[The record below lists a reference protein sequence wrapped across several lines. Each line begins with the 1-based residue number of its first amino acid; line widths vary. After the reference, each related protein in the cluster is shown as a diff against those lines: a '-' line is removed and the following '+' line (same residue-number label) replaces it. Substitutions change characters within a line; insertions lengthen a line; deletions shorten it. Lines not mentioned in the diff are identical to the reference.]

1 MQQGTAMRRRK
12 RSKRELK
19 AIRRSYRDQEKAD
32 DYNKEADEEIARLI
46 ARDE

>member
-1 MQQGTAMRRRK
+1 MRRRK